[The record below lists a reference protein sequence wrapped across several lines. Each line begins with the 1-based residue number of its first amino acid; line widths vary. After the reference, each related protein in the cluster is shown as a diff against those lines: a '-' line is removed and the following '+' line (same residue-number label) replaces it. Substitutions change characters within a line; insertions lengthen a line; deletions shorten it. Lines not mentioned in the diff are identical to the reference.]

1 MMLENFLISLQ
12 IMGKGMGGIFAALI
26 IIMLCV
32 KVLAA
37 VTGKK
42 KEEK

>member
-1 MMLENFLISLQ
+1 MMENFLISLE

-26 IIMLCV
+26 IIMICV
-32 KVLAA
+32 KVIAKL
-37 VTGKK
+37 TGKK

>member
-1 MMLENFLISLQ
+1 MMENFLISLQ

-26 IIMLCV
+26 VIMLCV
-32 KVLAA
+32 WILAK